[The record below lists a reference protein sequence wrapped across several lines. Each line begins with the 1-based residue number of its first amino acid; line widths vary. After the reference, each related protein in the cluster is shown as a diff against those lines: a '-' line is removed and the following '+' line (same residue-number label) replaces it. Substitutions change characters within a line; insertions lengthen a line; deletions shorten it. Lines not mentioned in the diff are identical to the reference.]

1 MEIDRPTFTLRITM
15 ENSSKS
21 AIVTISANIQ
31 APVMKVWQC
40 WTEPEHITKWNNASG
55 DWHTPRA
62 ENDLRVGGKFLS
74 RMEAKDGSMGFDFN
88 GTYTAVEEQ
97 ELIAYTLEDG
107 RKVEIKFESDGNET
121 RVTESFEAEQ
131 THSTEMQQAGWQAI
145 LDNFKNYVE
154 ALLKSVT
161 LHYEISI
168 AAAPEKVYRTMLD
181 QEQYKIWTAFFNPTS
196 HYKGSW
202 EKGAKIQFL
211 GMDEQGVAH
220 GMVSRIKENIPN
232 TFVSIE
238 HLALVH
244 DGTEI
249 TSGPEVA
256 SWAGALE
263 NYTFTE
269 VQGKTLLSV
278 DVDSNEEFK
287 SYFAETWPKALQQ
300 LKDLCQA

>member
-1 MEIDRPTFTLRITM
+1 M
-15 ENSSKS
+15 ENTSKTTT
-21 AIVTISANIQ
+21 VTISANVQ
-31 APVMKVWQC
+31 APVAKVWRC
-40 WTEPEHITKWNNASG
+40 WTEPQNITRWNNASD

-62 ENDLRVGGKFLS
+62 ENDLRVGGTFLS

-88 GTYTAVEEQ
+88 GTYTDVQ
-97 ELIAYTLEDG
+97 EHERIAYTLEDG
-107 RKVEIKFESDGNET
+107 RKVEITFEPAGNET
-121 RVTESFEAEQ
+121 RVTETFDADPS
-131 THSTEMQQAGWQAI
+131 HSVEMQQAGWQAI

-154 ALLKSVT
+154 AFSKPRT

-168 AAAPEKVYRTMLD
+168 QAPAEKVYRTMLD
-181 QEQYKIWTAFFNPTS
+181 PEQYKAWTAVFHPTS

-211 GMDEQGVAH
+211 GLDDKGVAG

-232 TFVSIE
+232 QFISIE
-238 HLALVH
+238 HLGLVQ

-256 SWAGALE
+256 EWAGALE

-269 VQGKTLLSV
+269 KQGETVLAV
-278 DVDSNEEFK
+278 DVDTNQEYEAHFS
-287 SYFAETWPKALQQ
+287 ETWPKALQ
-300 LKDLCQA
+300 KIKEMSETGS